1 MHWPELHF
9 LFGNDRDEGITSSL
23 SESRRNNVINNPHI
37 VDCFFTERL
46 KKFIKYWLYD
56 SFDAK

>member
-23 SESRRNNVINNPHI
+23 SEIRRNNVINNPHI
-37 VDCFFTERL
+37 KECYMQCGVCNQM
-46 KKFIKYWLYD
+46 KI
-56 SFDAK
+56 